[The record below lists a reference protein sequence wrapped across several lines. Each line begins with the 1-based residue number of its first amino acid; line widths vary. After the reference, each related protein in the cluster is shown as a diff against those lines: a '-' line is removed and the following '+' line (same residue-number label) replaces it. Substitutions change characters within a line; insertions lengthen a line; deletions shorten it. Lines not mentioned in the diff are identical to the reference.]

1 MRMTF
6 LLKRTTEPV
15 PIHYETFSVE
25 EKEAGYQQVRNLG
38 SKAPL
43 PCLKKGTTQNKLKST
58 SSSWLLV
65 NGGEFRRCQP
75 PSRPCHSLENPSDGS
90 SVIHPTSD
98 Y

>member
-6 LLKRTTEPV
+6 LLKRTTDPV

-43 PCLKKGTTQNKLKST
+43 PCLKKGTTRNKFKSKST
-58 SSSWLLV
+58 PSSWLLV

-75 PSRPCHSLENPSDGS
+75 PS
-90 SVIHPTSD
+90 
-98 Y
+98 